1 MTLENDAGKPQIGAC
16 PLVKEPRGKR
26 GVLFHAPS
34 YDFGYPAIANP
45 LELFLPGQG
54 ASCGSPNPKEGS

>member
-45 LELFLPGQG
+45 PRTIPAGPRSLVR
-54 ASCGSPNPKEGS
+54 